1 MKDIV
6 RFLNIDILSTTR
18 DELLKNLKKGV
29 LITPNVDHLV
39 KLQKDKDFYDV
50 YQKAEW
56 VVCDS
61 KILYMMSKLLKKP
74 LPEAIPGSSFFTA
87 YYMYH
92 KDDTDCKIFLLGAA
106 EGIAEKAKRNI
117 NEKVGRE
124 IVVGAHSPSYGFE
137 KKEAECEELI
147 KIVNESG
154 ANVVL
159 VGVGAPKQEKWIMKY
174 RDRMPNVDVFMALGA
189 TIDFEAGTLK
199 RAPMIWQKCGM
210 EWLYRVIKEPKRLFK
225 RYFVDDMQF
234 FYYFTKQLLGIY
246 KNPFEKKE
254 FLFPEQLRYYGYRYK
269 YYSRKIR

>member
-1 MKDIV
+1 MKNID
-6 RFLNIDILSTTR
+6 FLNIKIQVTTQQ
-18 DELLKNLKKGV
+18 ELLRNLKKGA

-39 KLQKDKDFYDV
+39 KLQKDEDFYRV
-50 YQKAEW
+50 YQQTEW

-61 KILYMMSKLLKKP
+61 KILYLMSKLLKEP

-92 KDDTDCKIFLLGAA
+92 KDDPNCKIFLLGAA
-106 EGIAEKAKRNI
+106 EGIAEKARQNI
-117 NEKVGRE
+117 NKKVERE

-137 KKEAECEELI
+137 KNEKECEELVR
-147 KIVNESG
+147 IVNESG
-154 ANVVL
+154 ANVLL

-199 RAPMIWQKCGM
+199 RAPEIWQKCGM
-210 EWLYRVIKEPKRLFK
+210 EWLYRALKEPKRLFK

-234 FYYFTKQLLGIY
+234 FYYFGKQLLGTY
-246 KNPFEKKE
+246 KNPFEK
-254 FLFPEQLRYYGYRYK
+254 
-269 YYSRKIR
+269 

>member
-1 MKDIV
+1 MKSID
-6 RFLNIDILSTTR
+6 FLNIQIQVTTQQ
-18 DELLKNLKKGV
+18 ELLKRLDKGV

-61 KILYMMSKLLKKP
+61 KILYLMSKLLKEP

-92 KDDTDCKIFLLGAA
+92 KNDQNCKIFLLGAA
-106 EGIAEKAKRNI
+106 EGIAEKAMKNI
-117 NEKVGRE
+117 NERVGRR

-137 KKEAECEELI
+137 KNEQECEELVR
-147 KIVNESG
+147 IVNESG
-154 ANVVL
+154 ANVLL

-174 RDRMPNVDVFMALGA
+174 RDRMPGVDVFMALGA

-199 RAPMIWQKCGM
+199 RAPKVWQKCGM

-234 FYYFTKQLLGIY
+234 FYYFTLQLLGLY
-246 KNPFEKKE
+246 KNPFGK
-254 FLFPEQLRYYGYRYK
+254 
-269 YYSRKIR
+269 

>member
-1 MKDIV
+1 MKNID
-6 RFLNIDILSTTR
+6 FLNIKIQVITQQ
-18 DELLKNLKKGV
+18 ELLRNLKKGA

-39 KLQKDKDFYDV
+39 KLQKDEDFYRV
-50 YQKAEW
+50 YQQAEW

-61 KILYMMSKLLKKP
+61 KILYLMSKLLKEP

-92 KDDTDCKIFLLGAA
+92 KDDPNCKIFLLGAA
-106 EGIAEKAKRNI
+106 EGIAEKARLNI
-117 NEKVGRE
+117 NKKVERE

-137 KKEAECEELI
+137 KNEKECEELVR
-147 KIVNESG
+147 IVNESG
-154 ANVVL
+154 ANVLL

-199 RAPMIWQKCGM
+199 RAPEIWQKCGM
-210 EWLYRVIKEPKRLFK
+210 EWLYRALKEPKRLFK

-234 FYYFTKQLLGIY
+234 FYYFGKQLLGTY
-246 KNPFEKKE
+246 KNPFEK
-254 FLFPEQLRYYGYRYK
+254 
-269 YYSRKIR
+269 